1 MPRKIHDENDR
12 NDRPPIRAPKHQQTE
27 VGALEQGT
35 QGKPDRKDRAHVRI
49 TIRRRRLLDPDNAY
63 ASVKDLLDGIRDA
76 GLILDDSEERITLEV
91 NQEKAGKGEDEGT
104 RIEIDYECIDSQT
117 KFSQG
122 AR

>member
-1 MPRKIHDENDR
+1 MPRMKKNEND
-12 NDRPPIRAPKHQQTE
+12 DHDQHPLRASEHQQAK
-27 VGALEQGT
+27 VGALDEGT
-35 QGKPDRKDRAHVRI
+35 QGKPDRKDRAHVRF

-63 ASVKDLLDGIRDA
+63 ASIKDLLDGIRDA

-91 NQEKAGKGEDEGT
+91 NQEKAGKGEDERT